1 MIKLILVSKEEWQ
14 IPTLSLKMFLYK
26 KKKVIYLYGL
36 SFSMWDLVP

>member
-26 KKKVIYLYGL
+26 KKKLFIY
-36 SFSMWDLVP
+36 MVLVSACGI